1 MKNKFIAML
10 LGILLILI
18 ACRTETD
25 YVEKEEAKQSFAVFS
40 ATSSNKVAYK
50 KNAKTGN
57 NQIDYASGFAYLL
70 QRHDSIHHKN
80 NTGLVNSSNET
91 IWDDEVKQ
99 HFIKNSNSAFIE
111 FRIKS
116 QTIVEGNQDKWI
128 IFPKIENSKVID
140 LVGVVLSDDETD
152 VRYYYIDRKSKFY
165 KDNVSLFQEKYNKHF
180 VKSNRTAAN
189 RDAPDRDID
198 GVEIVFST
206 KPWWDLG
213 KESTKG
219 DTGTSGG
226 GKCTEYDDCN
236 EYDRAG
242 GGGVTQDNNNPCVKA
257 KIGVDKANITL
268 SDTRIK
274 TIFTDKM
281 KEIAATSTNSETSI
295 TIGVDGNGNLKLS
308 DPITVTGVAGQV
320 PPAPTG
326 YKALADGHNHNSSTP
341 PSPGDLWTMLE
352 KLVNNLSFE
361 TRYIFGQDG
370 SLYALTI
377 NSRQA
382 ARNFLDKYPRSQYL
396 KPNSGDFIQNG
407 ALFNDF
413 NETMERFQNI
423 LPTNN
428 DATTAAMAYIMDKY
442 GMGISLSKSNGTKL
456 EVVNAQKNTDGT
468 YSTSTCN

>member
-10 LGILLILI
+10 VGVFLIPI

-226 GKCTEYDDCN
+226 GKCGEYNDCKKDD
-236 EYDRAG
+236 RGGSG
-242 GGGVTQDNNNPCVKA
+242 GGGVSQNKKIIDSLKGYKCAQDILKQMPNLNNDLARLLKDTFDTNDKVNITFKA
-257 KIGVDKANITL
+257 KEGMGSVDGIKSFTEYKNGVFNTTIDLNADVLKYATQEYILVTMYHEFIHAYLSYQVSTLPYDQYTAKFPKVSEYEVKDSNGNIIKKYALIKDHKNYGSFIESLKNSIISFNPVITSSYAEAL
-268 SDTRIK
+268 AKNGIVESLTENESKINRNERDTRNN
-274 TIFTDKM
+274 
-281 KEIAATSTNSETSI
+281 E
-295 TIGVDGNGNLKLS
+295 
-308 DPITVTGVAGQV
+308 
-320 PPAPTG
+320 
-326 YKALADGHNHNSSTP
+326 YKGKKCP
-341 PSPGDLWTMLE
+341 
-352 KLVNNLSFE
+352 
-361 TRYIFGQDG
+361 
-370 SLYALTI
+370 
-377 NSRQA
+377 
-382 ARNFLDKYPRSQYL
+382 
-396 KPNSGDFIQNG
+396 
-407 ALFNDF
+407 
-413 NETMERFQNI
+413 
-423 LPTNN
+423 
-428 DATTAAMAYIMDKY
+428 
-442 GMGISLSKSNGTKL
+442 
-456 EVVNAQKNTDGT
+456 
-468 YSTSTCN
+468 

>member
-1 MKNKFIAML
+1 
-10 LGILLILI
+10 
-18 ACRTETD
+18 
-25 YVEKEEAKQSFAVFS
+25 
-40 ATSSNKVAYK
+40 
-50 KNAKTGN
+50 
-57 NQIDYASGFAYLL
+57 
-70 QRHDSIHHKN
+70 
-80 NTGLVNSSNET
+80 
-91 IWDDEVKQ
+91 
-99 HFIKNSNSAFIE
+99 
-111 FRIKS
+111 
-116 QTIVEGNQDKWI
+116 
-128 IFPKIENSKVID
+128 
-140 LVGVVLSDDETD
+140 
-152 VRYYYIDRKSKFY
+152 
-165 KDNVSLFQEKYNKHF
+165 
-180 VKSNRTAAN
+180 
-189 RDAPDRDID
+189 
-198 GVEIVFST
+198 
-206 KPWWDLG
+206 
-213 KESTKG
+213 
-219 DTGTSGG
+219 
-226 GKCTEYDDCN
+226 
-236 EYDRAG
+236 
-242 GGGVTQDNNNPCVKA
+242 
-257 KIGVDKANITL
+257 
-268 SDTRIK
+268 
-274 TIFTDKM
+274 M